1 MTPIE
6 FPVLGAKWTIGFF
19 GLAHTGV
26 GSLAIGIAFFV
37 TVAQV
42 VAYRTGDRRYDLM
55 AKRAQLLN
63 VCIYNIGTILAV
75 GLIFSL
81 SGLFPQFWSQIF
93 VHMFWPLIVEE
104 WLFFLLAATITFHY
118 FFWEHMWGHKRLHI
132 LLGSMLTPL
141 FILQVYIIN
150 AMGSFMLTPG
160 FREAEVSLRT
170 GILGWDPQMF
180 YNPSM
185 LMLNLHRAFAN
196 VAYGSFII
204 AAICG
209 GMLYLTRREKMK
221 GYYEDGGR
229 LAFGTGF
236 LAFLSLPII
245 GYFYAHVLRNYANEA
260 YVNLMWGKGD
270 IIAGGIDWWWTKHL
284 IVAVMVGGTIRY
296 FHATSKK
303 DSALPVP
310 SLFVYTV
317 GTFYLM
323 FYLAMG
329 MVMTWAFFFWML
341 TAAIAGA
348 YLVGHLVKSSGG
360 SARGVY
366 LLIGIL
372 SFATVTLGGYARE
385 AARPRF
391 VDRIAAHDKVY
402 VPEERQ
408 PYLMVDVDPATIPPA
423 PEKPAVEVDKGV
435 ILIRRNCTGCHT
447 LERVKY
453 YKLKDWDLI
462 VKQMRGYGL
471 KISNDEADTISDYL
485 RSGKPY

>member
-6 FPVLGAKWTIGFF
+6 FPYISAKGVIGIF
-19 GLAHTGV
+19 GLTHVAV

-42 VAYRTGDRRYDLM
+42 MAYRTGERRYDLI
-55 AKRAQLLN
+55 AKRAQLIN
-63 VCIYNIGTILAV
+63 VCIYNIGTILAI

-104 WLFFLLAATITFHY
+104 WLFFLLATTITFHY
-118 FFWEHMWGHKRLHI
+118 FFWEHMWGHKKLHI

-141 FILQVYIIN
+141 FLLQVYLIN
-150 AMGSFMLTPG
+150 ALGSFMLTPG

-170 GILGWDPQMF
+170 GIVGWDPHAVL
-180 YNPSM
+180 NPSM

-196 VAYGSFII
+196 VSYGSFVI

-209 GMLYLTRREKMK
+209 GMLYLTGREKMK

-229 LAFGTGF
+229 LAFSTGF
-236 LAFLSLPII
+236 VAFLSLPII
-245 GYFYAHVLRNYANEA
+245 GYFYAHVLRSYANEA

-296 FHATSKK
+296 FHATSKS

-341 TAAIAGA
+341 AAALTGS
-348 YLVGHLVKSSGG
+348 YLVGHLVKSGGG
-360 SARGVY
+360 SPRGVY
-366 LLIGIL
+366 VLIGIL
-372 SFATVTLGGYARE
+372 SFVTVILGGYARE

-391 VDRIAAHDKVY
+391 ENRISAYDKIY

-408 PYLMVDVDPATIPPA
+408 PYLMVEVDPADIPPA
-423 PEKPAVEVDKGV
+423 PQKPLPEVDKAV
-435 ILIRRNCTGCHT
+435 VLIRRNCSGCHT
-447 LERVKY
+447 LDRIKK
-453 YKLKDWDLI
+453 YKLDDWNLI

-471 KISNDEADTISDYL
+471 KISNEEADLIAGYL
-485 RSGKPY
+485 KSRKPF

>member
-1 MTPIE
+1 VTPIE
-6 FPVLGAKWTIGFF
+6 FPFISAKAVIGFF
-19 GLAHTGV
+19 GLTHIAI

-42 VAYRTGDRRYDLM
+42 VAYRTGDRRYDLL
-55 AKRAQLLN
+55 AKRAQLIN

-104 WLFFLLAATITFHY
+104 WLFFLLATTITFHY
-118 FFWEHMWGHKRLHI
+118 FFWEHMWGHKKLHI

-141 FILQVYIIN
+141 FLLQVYIIN

-180 YNPSM
+180 FNPSN

-196 VAYGSFII
+196 VAYGSFVF

-209 GMLYLTRREKMK
+209 LMLYWNKREKMQA
-221 GYYEDGGR
+221 YYEDGGR
-229 LAFGTGF
+229 LAFATGF
-236 LAFLSLPII
+236 MAFLSLPII
-245 GYFYAHVLRNYANEA
+245 GYFYAHVLRSHANEA

-284 IVAVMVGGTIRY
+284 IVAVMVGGTLR
-296 FHATSKK
+296 FFQATARST
-303 DSALPVP
+303 SALPVP
-310 SLFVYTV
+310 SLFVYAI

-329 MVMTWAFFFWML
+329 MIMTWAFFFWML
-341 TAAIAGA
+341 AAALTGA
-348 YLVGHLVKSSGG
+348 FLVGHLFKSDGG

-372 SFATVTLGGYARE
+372 SITTVTLGGYARE

-391 VDRIAAHDKVY
+391 VNRISAHDKVY
-402 VPEERQ
+402 VPEERA
-408 PYLMVDVDPATIPPA
+408 PYLMVNVDPADIPPA
-423 PEKPAVEVDKGV
+423 PEKTAGEVDKGV

-453 YKLKDWDLI
+453 YKLTDWNLI
-462 VKQMRGYGL
+462 VEQMRGYGL
-471 KISNDEADTISDYL
+471 KISNDEADLIADYL
-485 RSGKPY
+485 RSKKPY